1 MNLHSEQGKQR
12 AKRGKKQ
19 IRGPEVPV
27 TASALVLSEN
37 EGHAVVDARI
47 IYIYIFI
54 YIYS

>member
-1 MNLHSEQGKQR
+1 MNLHSEQGRQR

-47 IYIYIFI
+47 IYIYI
-54 YIYS
+54 YICT